1 MTLAQLTKDL
11 HEVSDWFSLGLHL
24 GVPPAKLYDIKH
36 DLTLRS
42 TQELRTEMLSVWM
55 KKSGASWPRVVTAL
69 MVIGREALAHKIAL
83 KYGKTVEILPIS
95 AYSSPLTF
103 CLQ

>member
-1 MTLAQLTKDL
+1 MTKEL

-42 TQELRTEMLSVWM
+42 TQEFRTEMLSVWM
-55 KKSGASWPRVVTAL
+55 RKSGASWPHVVTAL
-69 MVIGREALAHKIAL
+69 MVIGRETLAHKIAL
-83 KYGKTVEILPIS
+83 KYGKTVD
-95 AYSSPLTF
+95 Y
-103 CLQ
+103 CQ

>member
-1 MTLAQLTKDL
+1 MTKDL

-24 GVPPAKLYDIKH
+24 DIPPAKLYDIKH

-42 TQELRTEMLSVWM
+42 TQEFRTEMLSVWM
-55 KKSGASWPRVVTAL
+55 KKSGASWPHVVTGL
-69 MVIGREALAHKIAL
+69 MIIGREALAHKIAL

-95 AYSSPLTF
+95 AYSSSLTF